1 MADTTEPKR
10 PNGIWKRVAAGV
22 AGVGLA
28 AAAAFGVFATHSEHF
43 HHPTHRVLEEI
54 AAAKS
59 VHVTFVPREPTNA
72 LAGSK
77 ITGILFPKRSASGE
91 LQFDGRLSYVFVNQQ
106 YNFMLVDGRGFSTVQ
121 ELSTRKILRN
131 ECLLARNIPPVFL
144 LSETLRHAR
153 VVDGTPSGMS
163 IPCDDGKLV
172 EFRFADEPFLFC
184 SRHNGAIDKV
194 HGEDIDAT
202 IKLLQDN
209 TEQEPM
215 HAVLSRAG
223 GLPIDE
229 CESLVDG
236 HEQATMGAPTS
247 SISTTTVRR
256 ALQHATQRARDAV
269 QVLKG
274 ENRRLDAWE
283 SCEACPTGPKPCLFV
298 HGLGESTDAP
308 ESDEFKSYWG
318 DVHRKLPCCS
328 KVKFMRL
335 NTIEN
340 AWYNPSLAKKVCNA
354 AVSLSG
360 SKDPMNL
367 QNIAILAH
375 SMGNLILANAAVQG
389 MCAVGSTAKWI
400 ALGGPIEG
408 SQSSNFGL
416 RMCRDNPDSRW
427 DDGVVSMLR
436 SLGICPA
443 KDGMSSLV
451 HRETVPSTSQ
461 LRTMFE
467 RAEAA
472 YRARVSSVMCGVS
485 SVGLASFSSA
495 MYSMLGK
502 LSGHATSFNDG
513 AVEFG
518 SCRGSLTEA
527 QFTTSWR
534 GGAFYKAALNHGDV
548 ALATGDG
555 WWGDDRKPLKWVNCQ
570 L

>member
-1 MADTTEPKR
+1 MTTTESSTSSK
-10 PNGIWKRVAAGV
+10 GIWKKAVAGL

-43 HHPTHRVLEEI
+43 QHPTHRVLEEI

-59 VHVTFVPREPTNA
+59 IQVTFVPRDASNA

-77 ITGILFPKRSASGE
+77 ITGLLFPRRSATGE

-106 YNFMLVDGRGFSTVQ
+106 YNFTLVDGRGFSTVE
-121 ELSTRKILRN
+121 ELSTRKVVRN
-131 ECLLARNIPPVFL
+131 ECLFARNVPPVFL

-153 VVDGTPSGMS
+153 VVDNPPNGMT
-163 IPCDDGKLV
+163 IPCPDGKLV

-202 IKLLQDN
+202 IQLLQDN
-209 TEQEPM
+209 TQSEP
-215 HAVLSRAG
+215 AVSVLSRAG
-223 GLPIDE
+223 GLPISE
-229 CESLVDG
+229 CESLVDA
-236 HEQATMGAPTS
+236 HAQAVAGAPA
-247 SISTTTVRR
+247 TTVRR
-256 ALQHATQRARDAV
+256 ALQHAKQRARDAI

-274 ENRRLDAWE
+274 EDRHLEAWE
-283 SCEACPTGPKPCLFV
+283 SCSSCATGPKPCLFV

-308 ESDEFKSYWG
+308 ETDNFKSYWG
-318 DVHRKLPCCS
+318 DVQTKLPCCS
-328 KVKFMRL
+328 SVRFMRL

-340 AWYNPSLAKKVCNA
+340 SWYNPSLAKKVCNA
-354 AVSLSG
+354 AMQMSG

-367 QNIAILAH
+367 QNIAIIAH
-375 SMGNLILANAAVQG
+375 SMGNLILANAAIQRI
-389 MCAVGSTAKWI
+389 CAVGSTAKWI

-427 DDGVVSMLR
+427 DDGVVSALR

-451 HRETVPSTSQ
+451 HKETVPTNTQ
-461 LRTMFE
+461 LRAMFD
-467 RAEAA
+467 RAESVYRSLVSAA
-472 YRARVSSVMCGVS
+472 MCGVS
-485 SVGLASFSSA
+485 NVGLASFGSA
-495 MYSMLGK
+495 KYSMLGR
-502 LSGHATSFNDG
+502 LSGHASSNNDG

-518 SCRGSLTEA
+518 TCRGSVAESWF
-527 QFTTSWR
+527 QTSWR

-555 WWGDDRKPLKWVNCQ
+555 WWGDDRKPIKWLNCQ